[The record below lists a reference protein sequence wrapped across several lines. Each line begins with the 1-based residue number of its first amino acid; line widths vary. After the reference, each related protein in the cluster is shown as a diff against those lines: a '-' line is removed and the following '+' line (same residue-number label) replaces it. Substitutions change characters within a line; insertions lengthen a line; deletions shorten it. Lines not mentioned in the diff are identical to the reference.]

1 MRGEHHTQLN
11 LFSTKPLEKR
21 VPHAHPLRK
30 LRVIVDTALRALDR
44 EFDAMYSSTGRPSI
58 PPERLLRA
66 LLVQS
71 FFSVR
76 SERLL
81 MEQID
86 YNLLFRWFIG
96 LDMDDAVWD
105 ASTFSANRERLL
117 NQDIARRFFEQ
128 VLSNARAL
136 NLLSDEHFSVDGTL
150 IEALGSLKSV
160 VPKSSAND
168 DDQDPNQS
176 GGRNGWKD
184 FKNQQRSNDT
194 HASSTDPEAKLACK
208 GAHQTVELS
217 WTAHTLMEN
226 RNGLIVD
233 AMVTSPSGKAEREAA
248 EKMAGRSILQR
259 GATLGA
265 DRGYDTSEH
274 VKNLKQLGVRSH
286 AARKTHC
293 RSAIDGRTAAGKG
306 YAISQKVRKR
316 IEETFAWIKD
326 IAGMRKSRFF
336 GQERSE
342 MAWLMAASSY
352 NLVRMMSIFGWRNG
366 GSTRQLRP
374 A

>member
-21 VPHAHPLRK
+21 VPHMHPLRK
-30 LRVIVDTALRALDR
+30 LRVIVDSALLALDR
-44 EFDAMYSSTGRPSI
+44 KFSEMYASTGRPSI

-66 LLVQS
+66 LLIQS

-96 LDMDDAVWD
+96 LDMDDPVWD

-117 NQDIARRFFEQ
+117 EHQIARDFFDH
-128 VLSNARAL
+128 VLARASAL

-160 VPKSSAND
+160 APKSPTND
-168 DDQDPNQS
+168 DDMPNKPS
-176 GGRNGWKD
+176 GRNAWKD
-184 FKNQQRSNDT
+184 FKGKARSNAT
-194 HASSTDPEAKLACK
+194 HASTTDPQARLACK
-208 GAHQTVELS
+208 GAHQTVELR
-217 WTAHTLMEN
+217 WMAHTLMEN
-226 RNGLIVD
+226 RSGLIVD
-233 AMVTSPSGKAEREAA
+233 ASVTSPSGSAEREAA
-248 EKMAGRSILQR
+248 EVMARRSIWKK

-265 DRGYDTSEH
+265 DRGYDVAEH
-274 VKNLKQLGVRSH
+274 VANLKRRGIKSH

-293 RSAIDGRTAAGKG
+293 RSAIDGRTAASKG
-306 YAISQKVRKR
+306 YAKSQKNRKR
-316 IEETFAWIKD
+316 IEETFAWLKD
-326 IAGMRKSRFF
+326 IASMRKSRFF
-336 GQERSE
+336 GQVRTE
-342 MAWLMAASSY
+342 MAWLLAATSF
-352 NLVRMMSIFGWRNG
+352 NLVRMIGLLGWRHG
-366 GSTRQLRP
+366 GSIGQVRP
-374 A
+374 V